1 MKNIFYKL
9 VLLFSISILFVSCEN
24 TGDISLKGKTYE
36 YHNGEFGTYKIRNTY
51 EFLPLGKVYHSMQVG
66 YSSEY
71 NTDGCDLYYKVNG
84 NSITI
89 YYGTIGWK
97 ESVRNT
103 VYAYGYYY
111 GDYIII
117 DGNQYNLRNY

>member
-1 MKNIFYKL
+1 
-9 VLLFSISILFVSCEN
+9 
-24 TGDISLKGKTYE
+24 
-36 YHNGEFGTYKIRNTY
+36 
-51 EFLPLGKVYHSMQVG
+51 MQVG
-66 YSSEY
+66 NSSEY